1 MKSVRYDEAGARN
14 RSHAS
19 LETNL
24 SCGKTKGR
32 ELQGHLLKS
41 STCHN
46 QHRDLM
52 PRIDELQNLSV

>member
-24 SCGKTKGR
+24 SCGKTKGH

-46 QHRDLM
+46 QHQDLM
-52 PRIDELQNLSV
+52 PGNW